1 MALTSFR
8 VHRSPCA
15 QRLTIELNGEIDED
29 AALSC
34 ERETRAQLA
43 ATAERSLH
51 VLWDLSRLTDYSLAA
66 RAAIVRLQC
75 FLTGKA
81 QRTAYVAPH
90 AMTRSLALW
99 TARMGNQSQACIA
112 ADRDAADLWLA
123 GGAAPELIAT
133 PAPIATPRPKN
144 TAAG

>member
-8 VHRSPCA
+8 VHRSPSA

-29 AALSC
+29 AALGC
-34 ERETRAQLA
+34 ERETRARLA

-51 VLWDLSRLTDYSLAA
+51 VLWDLSGLTGYTLAA

-112 ADRDAADLWLA
+112 ADQDAADTWLS
-123 GGAAPELIAT
+123 GANSAEL
-133 PAPIATPRPKN
+133 PAAQTPRSKN
-144 TAAG
+144 SAAG